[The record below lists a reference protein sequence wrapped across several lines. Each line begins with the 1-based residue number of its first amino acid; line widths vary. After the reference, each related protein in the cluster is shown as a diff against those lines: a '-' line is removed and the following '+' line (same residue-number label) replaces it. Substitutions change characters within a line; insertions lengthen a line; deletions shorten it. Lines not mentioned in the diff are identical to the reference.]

1 MKLQELSIRKFLLL
15 EIIGVTLTVALSLL
29 TLYLLTG
36 NSTLV
41 YCGAFLTAALFA
53 WGVFFLK
60 YFQKKLS
67 EFINRLCQ
75 TIDGM
80 IDGSERPEG

>member
-36 NSTLV
+36 NSSCILWGFSNSYSFCMGSVLLEIFSEEAVRV
-41 YCGAFLTAALFA
+41 Y
-53 WGVFFLK
+53 K
-60 YFQKKLS
+60 
-67 EFINRLCQ
+67 
-75 TIDGM
+75 
-80 IDGSERPEG
+80 